1 MSTPTAD
8 QPKSTPWWLLLVG
21 TLLAFVPPIMLGW
34 GFYDLGEQ
42 RLARLASWL
51 YWWMALVCGFAVLC
65 FGWRWTARQTSF
77 CDCLRLWWPGIALA
91 IVATVVVFLAA
102 PPQMRVQFDETSIVG
117 VSQNMHQ
124 QRLAVMTT
132 GAVPYRGEFVPQESM
147 VDKRPTLFAFLVSLV
162 HDVRGY
168 RIENAYLVNGLL
180 LALGLFVLFVGTRQR
195 LGLLAGL
202 SAPLLVLAVPL
213 TCVVATS
220 AGFELLATVLLL
232 SATVAALGF
241 VEKPSDAR
249 CAAFLGTAML
259 LAQSRY
265 ESIVAV
271 ALLGALSAAC
281 TFRRYR
287 PSRWV
292 WCMLALCPTLLTP
305 LFFLLQHAQAP
316 NFTPEAGGQSLVS
329 FAHLVSH
336 TGPLIL
342 GWFAIS
348 LDNPLPGLMALVAV
362 AFWVVRLWRR
372 EASVVDLFMLV
383 PLALTVLVL
392 AWFYGDVRE
401 VTALRLF
408 LPLAWASVLP
418 LLVVPIAAWR
428 RSKRIAAALLVVSV
442 ALFAIRLPRVAD
454 GSVFPQLPTATLTAE
469 LDRLLKRLPGDPAT
483 TLFVGAPA
491 QHLIIKGYAAIS
503 VATYQRM
510 GQGIA
515 SLQRQ
520 GDVGRVYLLETALDG
535 DMEPVFGS
543 PRALLRTV
551 SSRVVER
558 IGGVM
563 PITVHELGR

>member
-1 MSTPTAD
+1 MTASTPA
-8 QPKSTPWWLLLVG
+8 QPKSTSWCLLLAG
-21 TLLAFVPPIMLGW
+21 ALLAFVPPVWLGW
-34 GFYDLGEQ
+34 GFHDLEEQ

-51 YWWMALVCGFAVLC
+51 YWWMALTCGFAVLC
-65 FGWRWTARQTSF
+65 FGWRWQAREMSMRG
-77 CDCLRLWWPGIALA
+77 CLRCWWPGIALA
-91 IVATVVVFLAA
+91 IAATVVVFLAVS
-102 PPQMRVQFDETSIVG
+102 PQMRVQFDETSIVG

-162 HDVRGY
+162 HDVGGY
-168 RIENAYLVNGLL
+168 RIENAFLVNALL
-180 LALGLFVLFVGTRQR
+180 LALGLFVLFVATRHR

-232 SATVAALGF
+232 LATVAALDF
-241 VEKPSDAR
+241 VERPSDAR
-249 CAAFLGTAML
+249 CAAFLGAAML

-265 ESIVAV
+265 ESIGAV
-271 ALLGALSAAC
+271 VLLGSLTAAC

-287 PSRWV
+287 PGRWV
-292 WCMLALCPTLLTP
+292 WCALALCPTLLTP

-316 NFTPEAGGQSLVS
+316 NFTPEAGGESLVS
-329 FAHLVSH
+329 FTHLVSH
-336 TGPLIL
+336 VGPLL
-342 GWFAIS
+342 WGWFAIS

-362 AFWVVRLWRR
+362 AFWVARLWRR
-372 EASVVDLFMLV
+372 QAGIVDLFMLV
-383 PLALTVLVL
+383 PLALTVVVL

-428 RSKRIAAALLVVSV
+428 RSKHFAAALLVVSV
-442 ALFAIRLPRVAD
+442 VLFAIRLPRVAD
-454 GSVFPQLPTATLTAE
+454 GSVFPQLPTAVLTTE
-469 LDRLLKRLPGDPAT
+469 LDRLLTRLPGDPAT
-483 TLFVGAPA
+483 TLFVGVPA

-510 GQGIA
+510 GQGIV

-535 DMEPVFGS
+535 DMQPVFGS

-551 SSRVVER
+551 PSRVVER
-558 IGGVM
+558 IGGAM